1 MKKYEYAEIK
11 YQEKGILFSNTTEHR
26 KLIDEYA
33 KKGFQ
38 YIGFLPTEIDAKG
51 SFRKIELIFQTPE

>member
-38 YIGFLPTEIDAKG
+38 YIGSKKG
-51 SFRKIELIFQTPE
+51 KILMMQFISIFKEEL

>member
-33 KKGFQ
+33 KKASNTSASS
-38 YIGFLPTEIDAKG
+38 PPKSTPKEASAK
-51 SFRKIELIFQTPE
+51 ST